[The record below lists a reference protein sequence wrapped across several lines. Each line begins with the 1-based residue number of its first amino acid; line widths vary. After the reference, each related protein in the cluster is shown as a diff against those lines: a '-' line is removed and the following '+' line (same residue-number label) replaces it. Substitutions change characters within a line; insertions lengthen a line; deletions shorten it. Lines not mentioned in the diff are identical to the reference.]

1 MTTMTREIAICA
13 LMMTA
18 VVLSFLG
25 TKSIASGTSTQNSQ
39 PGVYSAFDSA
49 SWAITSDVLSP
60 MLGADKQLLYDD
72 FIKKCDVATAKGDG
86 VCSRND
92 NFRHRMNREQPG
104 SVYNFTKHGY
114 AKMKVP
120 TDLYDLI
127 KEHFDKYRDLAE
139 IEWKEYNVYHNMWE
153 SPPTI
158 IDINN
163 ESSGGSLSLT
173 SVIEE
178 KVKPILEEWT
188 GQKLSPVSTYGI
200 RMYHNGSILAPHVD
214 RMPLITSVIIQVDQD
229 IDVPWPLEVY
239 GHDGVA
245 TNVTMEPGDMVLY
258 ESHSVIH
265 GRPFPMVGNFFANC
279 FIHFE
284 PYEPIEGESS
294 YDPKSGVPPYVVPGS
309 VWEAEWKK
317 QNPDGWKGRELTVP
331 LAKFRAAA
339 GQGNSLLFKSMMKLY
354 PEMIDNADDNG
365 WTVLHEAA
373 RGGSVEIVKLI
384 LEQGVDKD
392 LLTKA
397 GISPLNIALEHHELV
412 KYFESIGAKNI
423 YRHEEL

>member
-1 MTTMTREIAICA
+1 MTREIAICA

-72 FIKKCDVATAKGDG
+72 FIRKCDVATAKGDG
-86 VCSRND
+86 ACSRMD

-120 TDLYDLI
+120 TDLNDLI

-139 IEWKEYNVYHNMWE
+139 IEWKEYNVYHNIWE

-158 IDINN
+158 IDINK

-188 GQKLSPVSTYGI
+188 GQKLSPVSVEAFPRFHALI
-200 RMYHNGSILAPHVD
+200 RFEG
-214 RMPLITSVIIQVDQD
+214 TK
-229 IDVPWPLEVY
+229 
-239 GHDGVA
+239 
-245 TNVTMEPGDMVLY
+245 
-258 ESHSVIH
+258 ES
-265 GRPFPMVGNFFANC
+265 
-279 FIHFE
+279 
-284 PYEPIEGESS
+284 
-294 YDPKSGVPPYVVPGS
+294 
-309 VWEAEWKK
+309 
-317 QNPDGWKGRELTVP
+317 
-331 LAKFRAAA
+331 
-339 GQGNSLLFKSMMKLY
+339 
-354 PEMIDNADDNG
+354 
-365 WTVLHEAA
+365 
-373 RGGSVEIVKLI
+373 
-384 LEQGVDKD
+384 
-392 LLTKA
+392 
-397 GISPLNIALEHHELV
+397 
-412 KYFESIGAKNI
+412 
-423 YRHEEL
+423 